1 MKRILALTG
10 VVVVVMGVLFTAAM
24 AEEEKKAALD
34 GKTLFLEQKCANCH
48 AVASM
53 KIEKKAPAKEGA
65 EKADAGSKKKEAP
78 DLSDLGSRVKAD
90 WLSPYLMK
98 TADLKG
104 VKHMTKFKGNAD
116 SLKVMVDWLMTLKT
130 ASK

>member
-1 MKRILALTG
+1 MRRILSLIVATG
-10 VVVVVMGVLFTAAM
+10 VVLGLFFAIAL
-24 AEEEKKAALD
+24 AEDAKVPALD
-34 GKTLFLEQKCANCH
+34 GKTLFMEQKCANCH

-53 KIEKKAPAKEGA
+53 KIEKKAAAKESA

-78 DLSDLGSRVKAD
+78 DLSDLGSKVKAD
-90 WLSPYLMK
+90 WLGPYLMK
-98 TADLKG
+98 TADKEG